1 MEGLKEEEK
10 EEEVKREWRMKSRVG
25 EVMEK
30 KRGQRW
36 RRCGGGGCGEESGRT
51 QEGGCVIKSSDSI
64 LGARHFTSLCAM
76 IETVLRSQIKVMM
89 IKT

>member
-1 MEGLKEEEK
+1 MEGLKEEE
-10 EEEVKREWRMKSRVG
+10 EEEVKRGWRKKSRRG

-36 RRCGGGGCGEESGRT
+36 RRCVGGSGRT
-51 QEGGCVIKSSDSI
+51 QEGGCVVKSSDSI

-76 IETVLRSQIKVMM
+76 IETVLRSKNLSIS
-89 IKT
+89 